1 MFEEISVKR
10 LTVGMY
16 VSLRE
21 IPWFSHPFLLS
32 NFEIKNRQELRDII
46 GIGRST
52 VLYDPQRSRSAPLEE
67 DLDVESVAPGG
78 SKTASA
84 SRRKREKA
92 SALRARRNQ
101 FNELREEF
109 GKGLGKSKWIFEG
122 IKAGDAD
129 AAADAGRLAEAF
141 GDRFLGDVSLAI
153 QHINLTA
160 SDAGQHF
167 HSLNVMALSLM
178 LGKQMGL
185 SKKAMNTLSL
195 GALLHDAGLLLLPE
209 GIASNTKL
217 TKSGWIL
224 FKRHPLLGVQ
234 LLSKLPGLDPA
245 VMKIVYQHHEL
256 CHGRGYPKGLK
267 GDAILDLTKIVTI
280 ADVYDRLIN
289 TRDVKLGLAP
299 HKALALMFSKRK
311 DQFESDYLELFI
323 KMLGVY
329 PPGTVCRFDS
339 GDVGVVVSVDPA
351 RPLLPEVVLYDEN
364 IPKHDAMI
372 YRLGEDIDL
381 TITTTLNPDEI
392 DREVKG
398 YLDSRS
404 MVQYFP
410 DR

>member
-1 MFEEISVKR
+1 
-10 LTVGMY
+10 
-16 VSLRE
+16 
-21 IPWFSHPFLLS
+21 
-32 NFEIKNRQELRDII
+32 
-46 GIGRST
+46 
-52 VLYDPQRSRSAPLEE
+52 
-67 DLDVESVAPGG
+67 
-78 SKTASA
+78 
-84 SRRKREKA
+84 
-92 SALRARRNQ
+92 
-101 FNELREEF
+101 
-109 GKGLGKSKWIFEG
+109 
-122 IKAGDAD
+122 
-129 AAADAGRLAEAF
+129 
-141 GDRFLGDVSLAI
+141 
-153 QHINLTA
+153 
-160 SDAGQHF
+160 
-167 HSLNVMALSLM
+167 
-178 LGKQMGL
+178 
-185 SKKAMNTLSL
+185 
-195 GALLHDAGLLLLPE
+195 
-209 GIASNTKL
+209 
-217 TKSGWIL
+217 
-224 FKRHPLLGVQ
+224 
-234 LLSKLPGLDPA
+234 
-245 VMKIVYQHHEL
+245 MKIVYQHHEL